1 MSRGLTGVLYD
12 RNGNRKT
19 GTKQTVVWA
28 LLFPIRL
35 AVELVILPI
44 RIYQFIDDIGPL
56 TGRPV
61 S

>member
-19 GTKQTVVWA
+19 GTKQTIVWA

-35 AVELVILPI
+35 VVEAAILPI
-44 RIYQFIDDIGPL
+44 RFYRFIDDLGPL
-56 TGRPV
+56 SGHTN
-61 S
+61 